1 MFDQTGGEHQFD
13 VIEQGATPGA
23 PLTEVTAK
31 VDDEPGDMDDRPYL
45 ASHFRIGAHDARL
58 RAMSAAALPAATS
71 TAPIASVPLVSPPVA
86 GSSKDSV
93 ETGVRGM
100 VTTVELDGGGNV
112 GPTVVAGTTDAG
124 GSVAGDVVLEL
135 GTGGVVPA
143 AHAGTVSVQVWSADH
158 VASIVTDHVC
168 CRV

>member
-1 MFDQTGGEHQFD
+1 
-13 VIEQGATPGA
+13 
-23 PLTEVTAK
+23 
-31 VDDEPGDMDDRPYL
+31 
-45 ASHFRIGAHDARL
+45 
-58 RAMSAAALPAATS
+58 MSAAALPAATS
-71 TAPIASVPLVSPPVA
+71 AAPIASVPLVSPPVA

-143 AHAGTVSVQVWSADH
+143 AHTLEVATRLQDIRLVSGVTVSLILLSPTTTSGPHAEAVF
-158 VASIVTDHVC
+158 SIP
-168 CRV
+168 

>member
-1 MFDQTGGEHQFD
+1 
-13 VIEQGATPGA
+13 
-23 PLTEVTAK
+23 
-31 VDDEPGDMDDRPYL
+31 
-45 ASHFRIGAHDARL
+45 
-58 RAMSAAALPAATS
+58 MSAAALPAATS

-100 VTTVELDGGGNV
+100 VPTVELDGGGNV
-112 GPTVVAGTTDAG
+112 GPTVVAGATDAG

-143 AHAGTVSVQVWSADH
+143 AHAGTVSDQVWSADH